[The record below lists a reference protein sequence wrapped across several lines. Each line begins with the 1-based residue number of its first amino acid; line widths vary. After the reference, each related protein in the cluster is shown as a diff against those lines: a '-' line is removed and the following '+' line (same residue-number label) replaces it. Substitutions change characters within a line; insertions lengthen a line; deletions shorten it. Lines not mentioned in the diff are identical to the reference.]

1 MRKNPNTRA
10 LGPYPERGGKRWR
23 VVVVDASGARVSQY
37 FEGEGEAESFIG
49 SFRVAAAEAEAL
61 TVEDALKLYRES
73 RIARGL
79 AEFTTKYEFF
89 RLRKFLPPD
98 VALPNFTETL
108 AQKTYDGYITSHAVA
123 THRQALLDARLF
135 FDFAIKSKWTSANPF
150 AKIAGVGTRN
160 RGKPQLRVD
169 EARRW
174 TEEALRRAGLG
185 EPGAIAALC
194 ALWLGMR
201 RTEIQ
206 RITARDVDDGG
217 RLLWVDGTKTRA
229 ARRRVRVPVR
239 LAEPLSKYARTH
251 EPTARIF
258 PGGEKWIIRWV
269 RRICAAVDAP
279 SVTTHSMRGLHAS
292 LAEDA
297 GVSAEAVARALGHT
311 SPSTTHAHYTQ
322 AEVVSAARQ
331 ERAMEALEPTPPE
344 AP

>member
-37 FEGEGEAESFIG
+37 FESEGEAKSFIG
-49 SFRVAAAEAEAL
+49 SFRVAAAEAESL

-79 AEFTTKYEFF
+79 SEFTTKYEFF
-89 RLRKFLPPD
+89 RLRGFLPIG
-98 VALPNFTETL
+98 VALPNFTPTL
-108 AQKTYDGYITSHAVA
+108 AQKTYDTYTQCHAVD
-123 THRQALLDARLF
+123 THRQALSDAKQF
-135 FDFAIKSKWTSANPF
+135 FAYAVKQKLTTSNPF
-150 AKIAGVGTRN
+150 AGVEGVGTRN
-160 RGKPQLRVD
+160 RGKTQLRID

-217 RLLWVDGTKTRA
+217 RVLWVEGTKTRA
-229 ARRRVRVPVR
+229 ARRRVRVPAR
-239 LAEPLSKYARTH
+239 LAEPLAKLAGTH
-251 EPTARIF
+251 EPTSRIF
-258 PGGEKWIIRWV
+258 PGSEKWVIRWV
-269 RRICAAVDAP
+269 RKICVSANVP
-279 SVTTHSMRGLHAS
+279 IITTHSLRGLHAS

-297 GVSAEAVARALGHT
+297 GVSAEAVAKALGHT
-311 SPSTTHAHYTQ
+311 SPSMTHAHYTQ
-322 AEVVSAARQ
+322 PEVVSAARQ
-331 ERAMEALEPTPPE
+331 ERVLDALEPAPPE
-344 AP
+344 PP